1 LKSASSN
8 PWPTVRLGEVAS
20 VSTGGTPRR
29 DRPEYWGGDIHWVT
43 TGQID
48 FAVIQEG
55 AERIS
60 EVGLRSSAAKISPAG
75 TILMAMF
82 GQGATRGKVGV
93 LGIDAAFNQAC
104 AAIEPRNGYDRRFMY
119 HYLADQ
125 YERIRALGQAGT
137 QSNLNATLIRSI
149 PVPNP
154 PSQLQRFVGQMLDL
168 WDDATERID
177 RLIGAK
183 GRLRNG
189 LAQALLTGRR
199 RLPAFAGRA
208 WREVRIGEV
217 MQEVHR
223 PVEWDDEAVY
233 DLVSVRRWA
242 GGVYTRQQLRGGDI
256 KVKKLRRIQ
265 SGDILISHIQSAY
278 GAMAMVG
285 DDHDGHCVSDLY
297 TVLVPRRAAKIVPR
311 YFAWLCRTRWMWHQA
326 YVSSNGFLAERL
338 RVNFDPA
345 TFLDRVIRIPGTP
358 DEQSAI
364 ADILDA
370 AMREIDALT
379 RLREAGAKQK
389 RGLMQQ
395 LLTGR
400 LRVPEVDDA

>member
-154 PSQLQRFVGQMLDL
+154 PRQLQRFVAQILDL

-183 GRLRNG
+183 GRLRDG

-208 WREVRIGEV
+208 WREVRIGEIAEESSDRCGERTDITV
-217 MQEVHR
+217 LSCTKHNGLVDSLEYFGRRVFGENLSGYKVVRRGEFAYATNHIEEGSIGLLSHR
-223 PVEWDDEAVY
+223 DIG
-233 DLVSVRRWA
+233 LVSPM
-242 GGVYTRQQLRGGDI
+242 YTVFRVGEELDPRFLIRVLKTERYRQKFAALTSGSVNRRGGLRWSEFARI
-256 KVKKLRRIQ
+256 KTP
-265 SGDILISHIQSAY
+265 
-278 GAMAMVG
+278 
-285 DDHDGHCVSDLY
+285 C
-297 TVLVPRRAAKIVPR
+297 P
-311 YFAWLCRTRWMWHQA
+311 
-326 YVSSNGFLAERL
+326 ER
-338 RVNFDPA
+338 
-345 TFLDRVIRIPGTP
+345 
-358 DEQSAI
+358 DEQSVI

-370 AMREIDALT
+370 ATREIDALT
-379 RLREAGAKQK
+379 RLREAVAKQK
-389 RGLMQQ
+389 RGLMSQ
-395 LLTGR
+395 LLAGR
-400 LRVPEVDDA
+400 LRVPEVSDA